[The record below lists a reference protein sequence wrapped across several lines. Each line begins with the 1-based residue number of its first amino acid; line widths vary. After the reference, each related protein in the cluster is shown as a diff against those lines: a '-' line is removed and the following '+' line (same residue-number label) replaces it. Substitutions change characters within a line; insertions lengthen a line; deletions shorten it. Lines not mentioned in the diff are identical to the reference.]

1 MNEQTTNM
9 TTAKS
14 LIANHG
20 YTQDEFLVLVN
31 RIAKQRG
38 MEPRTRPR
46 LGAVLNGKTTSGPFY
61 DCVVDAINEVFNV
74 TITEKNHG

>member
-20 YTQDEFLVLVN
+20 YTQEEFLVLVN

-38 MEPRTRPR
+38 IEPKKRGR
-46 LGAVLNGKTTSGPFY
+46 LNAVLNHRITEGPFY

-74 TITEKNHG
+74 TIEEGK